1 MFHPMKRLLAVFL
14 CLAALWLAP
23 AAAIAGTNK
32 PLTYDQVKG
41 TGLANKCPDV
51 SGNARGRSVIPLQPG
66 QSLQLIDIC
75 LEPTN
80 FFVKEESSNKRK
92 EAEFVPAK
100 LLTRATSSLDFI
112 KATVTAQPD
121 GSLLLREEE
130 GLDYQPITV
139 KMPGGEMVAF
149 LFSMKNF
156 EGRTEPGVNGISTA
170 IDFEGEME
178 VPTYRG
184 GTFIDP
190 KGRGLGTGYDA
201 AEALPAKR
209 DDAAFYEKSNKK
221 AEYLKGK
228 MYLQV
233 ARLDTARGK
242 LPVRLNAT
250 NPRIPTLGQKNR
262 KKCAFAAFSTLAWA
276 KFCPE
281 GVPPTPGGFFDA
293 VRL

>member
-1 MFHPMKRLLAVFL
+1 MFHPMKRLLALFL
-14 CLAALWLAP
+14 CVAALCWAP

-51 SGNARGRSVIPLQPG
+51 SGNARGRAVIPVKPG
-66 QSLQLIDIC
+66 ESISLIDIC

-80 FFVKEESSNKRK
+80 FFVKEESTNKRK
-92 EAEFVPAK
+92 GAEFVPAK

-112 KATVTAQPD
+112 KAKITAEPD
-121 GSLLLREEE
+121 GTLVLREEE

-156 EGRTEPGVNGISTA
+156 EGRTAPGVNAISTA

-201 AEALPAKR
+201 AEALPARR
-209 DDAAFYEKSNKK
+209 DDEAFYEKSNKK
-221 AEYLKGK
+221 AEYMKGK

-233 ARLDTARGK
+233 ARLDTTTGELAGTFECEQPSDTDLGAEEPKEVRIQGIFYAR
-242 LPVRLNAT
+242 
-250 NPRIPTLGQKNR
+250 LG
-262 KKCAFAAFSTLAWA
+262 
-276 KFCPE
+276 
-281 GVPPTPGGFFDA
+281 
-293 VRL
+293 

>member
-1 MFHPMKRLLAVFL
+1 MKRLLAVFL
-14 CLAALWLAP
+14 CVAALCWAP
-23 AAAIAGTNK
+23 ATAIAGTNK

-51 SGNARGRSVIPLQPG
+51 SGNARGRAVIPVPPG
-66 QSLQLIDIC
+66 QSISLIDIC

-112 KATVTAQPD
+112 KATVTAEPD
-121 GSLLLREEE
+121 GTLVLREEE

-156 EGRTEPGVNGISTA
+156 EGRTAPGVNAISTA

-233 ARLDTARGK
+233 ARLDTTTGELAGTFECEQPSDTDLGAEEPREVRVRGIFYAR
-242 LPVRLNAT
+242 
-250 NPRIPTLGQKNR
+250 LG
-262 KKCAFAAFSTLAWA
+262 
-276 KFCPE
+276 
-281 GVPPTPGGFFDA
+281 
-293 VRL
+293 